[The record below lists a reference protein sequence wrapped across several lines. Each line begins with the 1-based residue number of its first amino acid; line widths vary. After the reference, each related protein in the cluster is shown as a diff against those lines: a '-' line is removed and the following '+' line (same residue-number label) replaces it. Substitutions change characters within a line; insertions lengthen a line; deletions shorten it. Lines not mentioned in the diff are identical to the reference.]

1 MGMYQY
7 INRKFSVA
15 SAALI
20 RTANEI
26 IDEYQSEG
34 YVLTIRQLYYQLVS
48 RDYIANTLQEYK
60 RVAGIFNDARLAG
73 LMDWDAIEDRTRSF
87 ERRSRW
93 QDGAH
98 ALRSVAD
105 QFHMDMWENQPV
117 RPFVIV
123 EKEALLGVFSRVC
136 REYDIPVLAAR
147 GYPSVSVVREFV
159 VEDMVDTI
167 DRGQDVAIFHFG
179 DHDPSGID
187 MSRDLQDRFN
197 LFLERQG
204 DYTFTR
210 CALNMDQVEEV
221 KPPENPAKATDS
233 RFMEYRRKYGSSSWE
248 LDALP
253 PTYLVDLVRKNI
265 DPLIDDEAWL
275 KRQDEIEDIKGRII
289 ESSKGFE

>member
-1 MGMYQY
+1 MGKYAY
-7 INRKFSVA
+7 IERKFSA
-15 SAALI
+15 GSAALI
-20 RTANEI
+20 QTANGI
-26 IDEYQSEG
+26 IREYQSQG

-48 RDYIANTLQEYK
+48 RDVIANTLQEYK

-93 QDGAH
+93 QNGAH
-98 ALRSVAD
+98 ALQSIAS
-105 QFHMDMWENQPV
+105 QFHMDMWDNQPV

-136 REYDIPVLAAR
+136 KEYDIPVLAAR

-159 VEDMVDTI
+159 VEDVLDTI
-167 DRGQDVAIFHFG
+167 DRGQQVAIFHFG

-197 LFLERQG
+197 LFLEDNG
-204 DYTFTR
+204 EYEFTR
-210 CALNMDQVEEV
+210 CALNMDQIDELR
-221 KPPENPAKATDS
+221 PPENPAKATDS
-233 RFMEYRRKYGSSSWE
+233 RFIEYRKRFGNSSWE

-253 PTYLVDLVRKNI
+253 PAYLTDLVRNHI
-265 DPLIDDEAWL
+265 APLIDDDAWEE
-275 KRQDEIEDIKGRII
+275 KQQEIEDIKQRII